1 MEEIARP
8 AKYAEWLKPEQLTRV
23 TLWAAE
29 YAKNKD
35 VAKAIGISYETFC
48 RWSERF
54 PEFSDAIKDGRKIR
68 AVDLEKK
75 MHDMAMGGT
84 VEEITDFEEIYDQDS
99 GTWVPKSRHRRVK
112 KIPPNPALVIFE
124 AKNRLGYADNPNGKS
139 AEKADAEVLEYI
151 RSLGLE

>member
-8 AKYAEWLKPEQLTRV
+8 AKYVEWIKPENLTRV

-54 PEFSDAIKDGRKIR
+54 PEFSDAIKEGRRLR

-84 VEEITDFEEIYDQDS
+84 IEEITDFEEVYDQES
-99 GTWVPKSRHRRVK
+99 GTWVPKSRHRRIK

-124 AKNRLGYADNPNGKS
+124 AKNRLGYADNPSKQTDDS
-139 AEKADAEVLEYI
+139 QAEEFLRAWRDDD
-151 RSLGLE
+151 

>member
-8 AKYAEWLKPEQLTRV
+8 AKYADWIKPENLTRV

-54 PEFSDAIKDGRKIR
+54 PEFSDAIKEGRRLR

-84 VEEITDFEEIYDQDS
+84 IEEITDFEEVYDQES
-99 GTWVPKSRHRRVK
+99 GTWVPKSRHRRIK

-124 AKNRLGYADNPNGKS
+124 AKNRLGYADNPNKETDDS
-139 AEKADAEVLEYI
+139 QADEFLRAW
-151 RSLGLE
+151 RDDDD